1 MDSKLRACVAYIT
14 GRLISG
20 RDFSS
25 IYDGSRSIDVE
36 IEGSIKPDYINLFDH
51 DRQCYVAGQGNGN
64 FYNLHDYG
72 GQCFF
77 ELSIEGDT
85 FHGYDYQTPCSF
97 KGDVKGDTVCLYDDQ
112 FCQSFN
118 FKI

>member
-1 MDSKLRACVAYIT
+1 MDSKLRACVAYVA

-20 RDFSS
+20 REFSV
-25 IYDGSRSIDVE
+25 IYDDSRSTDVK
-36 IEGSIKPDYINLFDH
+36 IEGSIKTDYINLFDH

-64 FYNLHDYG
+64 FYDLHDYG

-97 KGDVKGDTVCLYDDQ
+97 KGEVKGDAVSLYDDQ
-112 FCQSFN
+112 ACLSFS
-118 FKI
+118 FRI